1 MGALQVVKW
10 NNAEVGMAEQSEN
23 LLRTLLGQGFEGYW
37 VGGCVRDELIGRP
50 VHDMDMTTS
59 ALPEEIVGLF
69 KHTIPTGIQHGTIT
83 VMLQGYAFEV
93 TTYRVESTYEN
104 HRRPDEVTFVKEIS
118 EDLKRRDFT
127 MNAIARAVDGTYID
141 PFGGRQDTGKGII
154 RCVGNPL
161 ERFNEDA
168 LRMVRCVRFAS
179 VFGYSIA
186 KDTWKGLLSQRANL
200 QYIALERIRVE
211 LEKVMSGN
219 NPLRGLDLLRRS
231 QLLDFAKVPVLSTQ
245 FDSDI
250 IMGLNQ
256 VMLEPASLKWAL
268 LLYAGGYTS
277 SEAGQLL
284 RKWTFS
290 NQDKD
295 EICNILRLDEQV
307 KQVIRIQDSE
317 ISNEE
322 RRLSWIRLVL
332 DRGRSTALNW
342 LKLQR
347 TLPEHRQVFPLAWL
361 DLLATWEQQMH
372 IHHLKELSITG
383 KEVMKVNPIPA
394 GSWLGELLQQLLL
407 SVAAGIVANDKNCL
421 IEEIKRVNISH
432 G

>member
-1 MGALQVVKW
+1 
-10 NNAEVGMAEQSEN
+10 MAEQSEN
-23 LLRTLLGQGFEGYW
+23 LLRTLLGQGFEAYW

-59 ALPEEIVGLF
+59 ALPEEMIGLF

-83 VMLQGYAFEV
+83 VMLEGYAFEV

-141 PFGGRQDTGKGII
+141 PFGGQQDTQNGII

-186 KDTWKGLLSQRANL
+186 KGTWKGLLSQRANL
-200 QYIALERIRVE
+200 EYIALERIRVE
-211 LEKVMSGN
+211 MEKVMSGN
-219 NPLRGLDLLRRS
+219 NPLRGFELLSRS
-231 QLLDFAKVPVLSTQ
+231 QILEYAKVPVLSTR
-245 FDSDI
+245 FDRDI
-250 IMGLNQ
+250 VIEINKLTS
-256 VMLEPASLKWAL
+256 EPVRLKWAL
-268 LLYAGGYTS
+268 LLYAGGFTS
-277 SEAGQLL
+277 NEAEQFL

-290 NQDKD
+290 NQEKD
-295 EICNILRLDEQV
+295 EICSILRLDEQV
-307 KQVIRIQDSE
+307 KNSIQIQDFG
-317 ISNEE
+317 IAQEE
-322 RRLSWIRLVL
+322 RRLSWISLVL
-332 DRGRSTALNW
+332 DSGRSTALNW

-347 TLPEHRQVFPLAWL
+347 TLPEHRQLFPEEWL
-361 DLLATWEQQMH
+361 NLLTIWEQQMN
-372 IHHLKELSITG
+372 IYHLKELEISG
-383 KEVMKVNPIPA
+383 KEVMQVNNTPA
-394 GSWLGELLQQLLL
+394 GSWLGVLLQHLLVA
-407 SVAAGIVANDKNCL
+407 VAAGIVQNDKKCL
-421 IEEIKRVNISH
+421 IEEIERVNKDH

>member
-1 MGALQVVKW
+1 
-10 NNAEVGMAEQSEN
+10 MAEQSEK
-23 LLRTLLGQGFEGYW
+23 LLRTLLGQGFEAYW

-59 ALPEEIVGLF
+59 ALPEEMIGLF
-69 KHTIPTGIQHGTIT
+69 QHTIPTGIQHGTIT
-83 VMLQGYAFEV
+83 VMLQGHAFEV

-104 HRRPDEVTFVKEIS
+104 HRRPDEVTFVKEIT

-141 PFGGRQDTGKGII
+141 PFGGQQDTAKKII

-200 QYIALERIRVE
+200 EYIALERIRVE
-211 LEKVMSGN
+211 LEKVISGN
-219 NPLRGLDLLRRS
+219 NPLRGLELLSRS
-231 QLLDFAKVPVLSTQ
+231 QLLDFAKIPVLSTR
-245 FDSDI
+245 FDRDI
-250 IMGLNQ
+250 VMGINK
-256 VMLEPASLKWAL
+256 VSLEPICLRWAV
-268 LLYAGGYTS
+268 LLYAGRFTS
-277 SEAGQLL
+277 EEAGQQL

-295 EICNILRLDEQV
+295 EICSILRLDEQV
-307 KQVIRIQDSE
+307 KKRIQIQD
-317 ISNEE
+317 IGIAQEE

-332 DRGRSTALNW
+332 DSGRSTALNW

-347 TLPEHRQVFPLAWL
+347 TLPEHRQSFPIEWL
-361 DLLATWEQQMH
+361 DLFSTWEQQMN
-372 IHHLKELSITG
+372 IYQLKDLGITG
-383 KEVMKVNPIPA
+383 REVMKVNNIPA
-394 GSWLGELLQQLLL
+394 GSWLGDLLQHLLL
-407 SVAAGIVANDKNCL
+407 SVAAGIVDNDKNGL
-421 IEEIKRVNISH
+421 IEEIKRVNMNH